1 MEAWQL
7 MAFIS
12 SARFL
17 ITLRTVFYREAY
29 SEWQC
34 FKYFKATVKI
44 KQLLL
49 CLVDKSPKQGKN
61 RNMLL

>member
-1 MEAWQL
+1 
-7 MAFIS
+7 MAVHGFHLLCS
-12 SARFL
+12 FFDYTKDSFFL
-17 ITLRTVFYREAY
+17 NTEAY

-49 CLVDKSPKQGKN
+49 CLVDKSPKHGKN